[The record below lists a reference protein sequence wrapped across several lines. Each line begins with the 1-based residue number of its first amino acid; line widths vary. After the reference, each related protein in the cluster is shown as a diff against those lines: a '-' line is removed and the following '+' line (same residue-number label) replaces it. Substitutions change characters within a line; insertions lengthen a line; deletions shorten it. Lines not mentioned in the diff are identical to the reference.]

1 MAKFRHHKTE
11 PEHTSEGLPLVGI
24 DMGSSSF
31 KMLAAEETDPTNPY
45 GSQLR
50 IIAADESSKY
60 RCVKKGIIVNT
71 SEASYM
77 IRESMLLMSNRLKMD
92 NPLPTAFCV
101 LGGKS
106 MRCTP
111 VKVLRNLGYKGPVRQ
126 SLLDEMRNESIL
138 KISRVQTTQP
148 IVGLDARPASFLID
162 DQQMVET
169 IEPES
174 LIKSIA
180 ATYSTFYGLPDL
192 KDKVAGSFERA
203 GKSIEQ
209 AFARPSALLEALAS
223 EQDELIG
230 LAIIDMGAETTTIS
244 IYKGGQFLS
253 TKVLPF
259 GGYNISLDIQ
269 HLGITLEDAEKLK
282 VRFGSAIAQTEAP
295 KTIRIRNAQPDG
307 EPILVTTTFLSEIIT
322 SRLEEI
328 MIPIFGE
335 LKKFEEQIGQ
345 VYITGGASRMANMLE
360 YVRAHTS
367 LPVEYGSHAD
377 WLDEQTD
384 ARFYGPEYSAT
395 VGAMLLGA
403 RFRREHPGQK
413 LPPTKIP
420 VGKHIFTRLTDLFT
434 PPTE

>member
-1 MAKFRHHKTE
+1 MAKFRHSKKE
-11 PEHTSEGLPLVGI
+11 PEHTAEGLTLVGI

-50 IIAADESSKY
+50 IVAADESSKY
-60 RCVKKGIIVNT
+60 RCVKKGIIVNS

-77 IRESMLLMSNRLKMD
+77 IRESMLLMSNRLHLEH
-92 NPLPTAFCV
+92 PLPTAFCV

-106 MRCTP
+106 MQCTP
-111 VKVLRNLGYKGPVRQ
+111 VKVLRNLGYRGPIRQ
-126 SLLDEMRNESIL
+126 SLLDEMRNESII
-138 KISRVQTTQP
+138 KISRAQTTQP
-148 IVGLDARPASFLID
+148 IIGLDARPASFLID
-162 DQQMVET
+162 GEQLVET
-169 IEPES
+169 IKPD
-174 LIKSIA
+174 SIINSVT
-180 ATYSTFYGLPDL
+180 ATYSTFYGFTDL
-192 KDKVAGSFERA
+192 KEKVVGSFERA

-223 EQDELIG
+223 EQDELVG

-244 IYKGGQFLS
+244 IYKGGSFLS

-259 GGYNISLDIQ
+259 GGYNITLDIQ
-269 HLGITLEDAEKLK
+269 HLGITIEDAEKLK

-295 KTIRIRNAQPDG
+295 KTIRIRNAQPNA
-307 EPILVTTTFLSEIIT
+307 EPILVNTTFLSEIIT

-328 MIPIFGE
+328 MLPIFGE
-335 LKKFEEQIGQ
+335 LKKYENQIGQ
-345 VYITGGASRMANMLE
+345 VYITGGASRMANMLD

-384 ARFYGPEYSAT
+384 PRFYGPEFSAT

-413 LPPTKIP
+413 LPTTKIP
-420 VGKHIFTRLTDLFT
+420 MGKQFIAKLTDLFT